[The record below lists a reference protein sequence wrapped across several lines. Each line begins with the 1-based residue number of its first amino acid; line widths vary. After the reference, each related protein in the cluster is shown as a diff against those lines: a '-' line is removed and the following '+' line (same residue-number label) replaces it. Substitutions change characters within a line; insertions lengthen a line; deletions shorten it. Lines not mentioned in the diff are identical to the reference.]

1 MASST
6 AGTVAWKT
14 GPRALLGSIARVAVA
29 PAGFAA
35 FGLAVEN
42 AMKMSPDPLAGVA
55 PNRAR
60 PSAARRASRL
70 AWFGRSGAAGAP
82 TMVVEPGW
90 SAGCRANDANGGVS
104 GRFTA

>member
-42 AMKMSPDPLAGVA
+42 AMKMSPDPLPEVA

-60 PSAARRASRL
+60 PSDARRASRL
-70 AWFGRSGAAGAP
+70 VWFGSSGASVAT
-82 TMVVEPGW
+82 TMMMEPVS
-90 SAGCRANDANGGVS
+90 SAGFGAAQATG
-104 GRFTA
+104 